1 MKNFKWDEAKNKKIK
16 EERGSS
22 FEEIIKSKL
31 IGVVKHPTR
40 VKQRF
45 LLFEHKEY
53 VWVVPC
59 VVEKDHLF
67 IKTMFPS
74 RKYMRKYE
82 RGEIK

>member
-1 MKNFKWDEAKNKKIK
+1 MKKFKWDESKNKKIN
-16 EERGSS
+16 EERGAS

-31 IGVVKHPTR
+31 VGVVKHPTR
-40 VKQRF
+40 EKQRF

-59 VVEKDHLF
+59 VVEEDHLF

-74 RKYMRKYE
+74 RKYTKKHN